1 VFNYRKRQ
9 LLLILRRYNGHM
21 YSFHPLAKGRGRQW
35 SFEDLAELIYG
46 ALVEPY
52 EQGQNDEE

>member
-1 VFNYRKRQ
+1 
-9 LLLILRRYNGHM
+9 M